1 FEDWGALLEAG
12 VGWKLPL
19 AAGSVSHRHRWRGPR
34 AGSRHS
40 HRRDVPRSDS
50 EPLDLRLQRRALE
63 SKARRS
69 AARTSDDAVRLAERF
84 EDVVAHR
91 ALEGLGLKGRVPGYP
106 HAGVER
112 RQLEAGAAREDDRAM
127 DGVLQLADVPGPR
140 MAHEACHDL
149 RHEVAYEK
157 RDVLGPLAERGK
169 V

>member
-1 FEDWGALLEAG
+1 
-12 VGWKLPL
+12 
-19 AAGSVSHRHRWRGPR
+19 
-34 AGSRHS
+34 
-40 HRRDVPRSDS
+40 
-50 EPLDLRLQRRALE
+50 
-63 SKARRS
+63 
-69 AARTSDDAVRLAERF
+69 
-84 EDVVAHR
+84 
-91 ALEGLGLKGRVPGYP
+91 P

-169 V
+169 VYRNDVQAVVEVGSEFSILDQLLERTVGRGDDPDITSD